1 MPRRSPRSTTRTGAK
16 ALTARGKS
24 RDAGP
29 AARTPSSRSSP
40 RSKVDAASAGRRPAG
55 EGAPA
60 TPALRSVSATTGA
73 VQPPGPPASNL
84 PDEIRRIQKYPNRR
98 LYDRTSSRHLTHE
111 ELYELVAA
119 GQRVQVVDS
128 RSGEDLTTV
137 VLAQVLIE
145 HDPLKFSAIPPE
157 LLHLLIRANRG
168 VLPSLQRS
176 MIEAMSGAAAGWIAW
191 QERMASLFAP
201 GAQRSIDWMM
211 NSLGAAP
218 SQPPVADATS
228 LRAELATLREELAA
242 LREAGS
248 APPGRRRATGNA
260 RRGDSR

>member
-1 MPRRSPRSTTRTGAK
+1 MSASDPRSPNRNRRATPPETGSRGRAPRTVRPVRGDAST
-16 ALTARGKS
+16 
-24 RDAGP
+24 GP
-29 AARTPSSRSSP
+29 AASE
-40 RSKVDAASAGRRPAG
+40 VAGGVAAGSDG
-55 EGAPA
+55 
-60 TPALRSVSATTGA
+60 TLR
-73 VQPPGPPASNL
+73 
-84 PDEIRRIQKYPNRR
+84 DEIRRIQKYPNRR
-98 LYDRTSSRHLTHE
+98 LYDRTTSSHLTHE
-111 ELYELVAA
+111 GLYELVAS

-201 GAQRSIDWMM
+201 GAQRSMDWMM
-211 NSLGAAP
+211 NSLGATIP
-218 SQPPVADATS
+218 QPPAGDTAT
-228 LRAELATLREELAA
+228 LRAEVAA
-242 LREAGS
+242 LRDELESLRDKTTDAGRSVAGTKPSGTRS
-248 APPGRRRATGNA
+248 AGTRPAGTKKTGHAPRRRT
-260 RRGDSR
+260 R